1 MQLFDVMRPAGPMAG
16 CQDDIAHLSMHRD
29 IVLIELLKQAD
40 IRNTTLFI
48 AAQYANMFNTVWKDN
63 PALIHQYFNT
73 HQRELS
79 MFIKMKMDRVVNR
92 LLDQASRFSTNS
104 RFLSTVELDA
114 ATAASIDNMLSELKN
129 RANDKDISTALITT
143 TDDLLAGKPV
153 IRTGILT
160 DLEIFEIAIRGN
172 KEAYKANEQNYNWRN
187 HPTTQLPLLIT
198 ELYNTLTGIV
208 RNVRYKSANVC
219 YNYKEWATLLS
230 IIYMLYT
237 DPHYYR
243 DFTDEAIWLSNKI
256 PTGEGIPPEE
266 RNPYVNM
273 FTGFTPEEAICD
285 CGHLGVTVESY
296 EKTHRGIRERNDN
309 PLVKAYLQLQYAVNR
324 ANCDNS
330 YVS

>member
-63 PALIHQYFNT
+63 PALIHQYFST

-104 RFLSTVELDA
+104 RFLSTIELDA

-243 DFTDEAIWLSNKI
+243 DFTDEAIWLSDKI
-256 PTGEGIPPEE
+256 PPGEGIPPGE

-285 CGHLGVTVESY
+285 CGHLGVTGESY

-324 ANCDNS
+324 CS
-330 YVS
+330 TPSLE